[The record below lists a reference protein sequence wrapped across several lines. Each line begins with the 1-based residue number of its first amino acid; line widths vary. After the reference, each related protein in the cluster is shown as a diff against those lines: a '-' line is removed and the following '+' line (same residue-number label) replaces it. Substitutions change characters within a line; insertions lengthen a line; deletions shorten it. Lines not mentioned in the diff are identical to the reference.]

1 MNTESSTH
9 SRDELLTVAS
19 GWLVGGGLITMV
31 LFPLAIPI
39 LALTAIAVLPF
50 VLIPLAVALAVAVV
64 AVPFLLVLRL
74 GRSAKRALRPTRTAE
89 QGGPESRSGPAGFA
103 PARGSRS

>member
-1 MNTESSTH
+1 MNTEASTH

-39 LALTAIAVLPF
+39 LVLTAIAVLPF
-50 VLIPLAVALAVAVV
+50 VLVPLAVALAIAVV

-74 GRSAKRALRPTRTAE
+74 GRSAKRALRPTPIAERSRPKSRT
-89 QGGPESRSGPAGFA
+89 GPAGFA